1 LIEYRLVAIKCGGQP
16 KDRPNVDYR
25 PDCFHFRGHVPCVP
39 HKERG
44 VHCDRCAEFRQR
56 KGRIL
61 IIKLGAAG
69 DVIRTTPLLT
79 PLRREFPDHAVTW
92 VTDFPELLPA
102 VVDDPVPLDVATSV
116 WLRQTRFDLLI
127 NLDKDREACA
137 LAREV
142 EADRRLGFTLEDD
155 GICRPVTDGVTA
167 AMAAAAEAKFMT
179 GLFDDVNQGCKL
191 SYPQE
196 IFAIC
201 GYEFQGEPYLL
212 DRPAV
217 VTEFDLPAGRA
228 TVGLNTG
235 CGGRWTSRL
244 WPEQSWA
251 DLAVSLQQA
260 GYAVVLLGGPQ
271 EDNKNQRL
279 AQGTGACYP
288 GHFDLPIF
296 IGLMDRCDLV
306 VTAVTMAM
314 HIALGLE
321 KKLVL
326 FNNIFNPHEFELYG
340 RGRILAPRQE
350 CTCFF
355 QPRCTNTSFC
365 METLEPGMVLAA
377 VDDLLGTP

>member
-1 LIEYRLVAIKCGGQP
+1 MRRLPRISRKFRAA
-16 KDRPNVDYR
+16 NNFR
-25 PDCFHFRGHVPCVP
+25 PDCLHFRGHVPCVP

-44 VHCDRCAEFRQR
+44 LHCDGCAEYRQR
-56 KGRIL
+56 TGRIL

-69 DVIRTTPLLT
+69 DVIRTTPLLA
-79 PLRREFPDHAVTW
+79 PLRREFPDHLVTW
-92 VTDFPELLPA
+92 VTDFPELLTTA
-102 VVDDPVPLDVATSV
+102 VDDPLPLDTDTLV
-116 WLRQTRFDLLI
+116 WLRQTSFDVVI
-127 NLDKDREACA
+127 NLDKDRQACA

-142 EADRRLGFTLEDD
+142 AADRRMGFTLDDD
-155 GICRPVTDGVTA
+155 GICRPVTDGVTG

-179 GLFDDVNQGCKL
+179 GIFDDVNQACTL

-212 DRPAV
+212 DRPAAV
-217 VTEFDLPAGRA
+217 PDFDLPDGRA
-228 TVGLNTG
+228 TIGLNTG

-244 WPEQSWA
+244 WPEKYWA
-251 DLAVSLQQA
+251 ELAVSLREA
-260 GYAVVLLGGPQ
+260 GYAVVLLGGPR
-271 EDNKNQRL
+271 EDARNQRL
-279 AQGTGACYP
+279 ARGTGACYP
-288 GHFDLPIF
+288 GHFDLKTF
-296 IGLMDRCDLV
+296 IGLVDRCDLV
-306 VTAVTMAM
+306 VTAVTMAL

-355 QPRCTNTSFC
+355 QPTCRNESFC
-365 METLEPGMVLAA
+365 METLEPGAVLDA